1 MMQNPVN
8 RTQDLH
14 EAFHAFSELSER
26 LTESYR
32 LLEERVAVLT
42 EELTA
47 ARSERLQQ
55 LAEKERLANR
65 LQQLLEVL
73 PGAVVVLSG
82 NDIIQECNPGAVELL
97 GEPLL
102 GEKWADV
109 VKKSVTGMS
118 SDGYYAT
125 LSNGRQVG
133 ISSRALGTEPG
144 RILLL
149 KDDTETRRLQEML
162 NRHQR
167 LSAMGEMVAR
177 LAHQIRTP
185 LTSAM
190 LYVSHLRKPQCDAA
204 GRVRYAEKIL
214 GGLRQLERMVNDML
228 IFARGGEFNPKT
240 VFIEALLKDIR
251 QTLEPQ
257 LQQCGGQLRIV
268 DNCLGAAIEGCHDML
283 LGALLNLATNA
294 MQAGGKGVEI
304 LIEVWPAESDAIEI
318 RVIDNGPGIDNEIQD
333 KIFEPF
339 FTTRSGGTGL
349 GLAVVRAVT
358 QGHRGDI
365 QVRSNLG
372 EGTAFILTLPRLL
385 GEYALASGVWSSAGT
400 CNRISSSKAFNVVEC

>member
-32 LLEERVAVLT
+32 LLEERVGVLT

-65 LQQLLEVL
+65 LQQLLEAL
-73 PGAVVVLSG
+73 PGAVVVLDG
-82 NDIIQECNPGAVELL
+82 KDIIQECNPGAVELL

-109 VKKSVTGMS
+109 VKKSISGMS

-125 LSNGRQVG
+125 LNDGRQVG

-185 LTSAM
+185 LTSSM
-190 LYVSHLRKPQCDAA
+190 LYVSQLRKPQCNTAD
-204 GRVRYAEKIL
+204 RVRHAEKIL
-214 GGLRQLERMVNDML
+214 GGLHQLERMVNDML
-228 IFARGGEFNPKT
+228 AFARGGEFTPET
-240 VFIEALLKDIR
+240 VSIEALLEELR
-251 QTLEPQ
+251 LTLEPQ
-257 LQQCGGQLRIV
+257 LQQQGGRLRIINDRPEAAV
-268 DNCLGAAIEGCHDML
+268 DGCRDML

-294 MQAGGKGVEI
+294 MQACDNGADLVVE
-304 LIEVWPAESDAIEI
+304 VRSNGSDAVE
-318 RVIDNGPGIDNEIQD
+318 VLVKDNGPGIAEDIQD
-333 KIFEPF
+333 QIFEPF

-349 GLAVVRAVT
+349 GLAVVRAVI

-365 QVRSNLG
+365 QVRSVPG
-372 EGTAFILTLPRLL
+372 RGTTFALKLPRLL
-385 GEYALASGVWSSAGT
+385 GDYQLASGGWRGAAALGSSPSDKSVNAVK
-400 CNRISSSKAFNVVEC
+400 C